1 MLENESFIPQL
12 KTLLTE
18 GRFLHSVGVMQTMA
32 QLSEIYSLDQN
43 KAETIGLLHDAAKE
57 LTKDQFNLLVREG
70 NIQIQHDCESNF
82 VYYLHGPVGAY
93 LVQKEFGVTDQEIID
108 AIYVHTFCDCGRN
121 FNSPLSWC
129 IRFADLIEPN
139 RDWSKMGWMEDG
151 VKELREVTF
160 EGQFKKAA
168 LLHLNLALR
177 LFKKNGVTVHP
188 NVYRCINEFSTNKFP
203 CYEIIHK

>member
-1 MLENESFIPQL
+1 MEIESFIPQL
-12 KTLLTE
+12 KNRLSE
-18 GRFLHSVGVMQTMA
+18 GRFLHSVGVMQTMSELA
-32 QLSEIYSLDQN
+32 EIYSLDWG
-43 KAETIGLLHDAAKE
+43 KAKIIGLLHDAAKE
-57 LTKDQFNLLVREG
+57 LQKDQINLLVREG
-70 NIQIQHDCESNF
+70 NIQIQHDCESDF

-129 IRFADLIEPN
+129 MRFADLIEPN
-139 RDWSKMGWMEDG
+139 RDWSRLGWMVEG

-160 EGQFKKAA
+160 QGQFKKAA

-177 LFKKNGVTVHP
+177 LFKKNGVAVHP
-188 NVYRCINEFSTNKFP
+188 NVYQCIDEFSTK
-203 CYEIIHK
+203 